1 MAQLSIYNGSVTSG
15 GTDGT
20 LITTG
25 DILKYTGEKGELGT
39 IVPYALRAALTTN
52 VYNVSLSV
60 IGSNPEWL
68 QISKDGSTWGQKLEF
83 ANIGDTNTLFYVR
96 ANIPEG
102 AEFGQTVLN
111 RFLLKYVETV
121 LTEGQVFYG
130 TEFITT
136 RSNDCCYQ

>member
-20 LITTG
+20 LITTS
-25 DILKYTGEKGELGT
+25 DILKYTHKKGELGH
-39 IVPYALRAALTTN
+39 IVAYALRAALTTN

-68 QISKDGSTWGQKLEF
+68 QLSKDGNTWGPKLEF

-96 ANIPEG
+96 SNIPEG
-102 AEFGQTVLN
+102 AEIGQTVIN
-111 RFLLKYVETV
+111 RFLLKYIETV
-121 LTEGQVFYG
+121 LTEG
-130 TEFITT
+130 
-136 RSNDCCYQ
+136 

>member
-25 DILKYTGEKGELGT
+25 DILKYTGKKGELGNV
-39 IVPYALRAALTTN
+39 VPYALRAALTTN

-68 QISKDGSTWGQKLEF
+68 QISKDGNTWGQKLDF

-96 ANIPEG
+96 SNIPEG
-102 AEFGQTVLN
+102 EEFGQTVLN

-121 LTEGQVFYG
+121 LTEG
-130 TEFITT
+130 
-136 RSNDCCYQ
+136 

>member
-20 LITTG
+20 LITTS
-25 DILKYTGEKGELGT
+25 DILKYTDKKGELG
-39 IVPYALRAALTTN
+39 PYALRAALTTN

-68 QISKDGSTWGQKLEF
+68 QLSKDGNTWGQKLEF

-96 ANIPEG
+96 SNIPEG
-102 AEFGQTVLN
+102 TEFGQTVLN
-111 RFLLKYVETV
+111 RFLLKYIETV
-121 LTEGQVFYG
+121 LTEG
-130 TEFITT
+130 
-136 RSNDCCYQ
+136 